1 MAVALLT
8 TTFST
13 LSTLMGL
20 TMAAGTA
27 IQFTQRSVSGANE
40 RINSRHSLALLQRA
54 NNIADVMC
62 HIDQNVTASTIGTRM
77 IQTLVN
83 AINWALKYNRKRK
96 IKKIFKFEK
105 YRHIFECYH
114 DSIGR
119 ELADLTNILALGKYQ
134 EQEEG
139 YQGVPEILMHAPGA
153 LRSTL
158 AANGTTKKAYPGKSN
173 DPILQKPEQA
183 RDVTLSVEDLE
194 MEYPVVVKQIVLPT
208 KGHVHTVDIS
218 AGLPAGDLD

>member
-1 MAVALLT
+1 MAAAAVT
-8 TTFST
+8 MT
-13 LSTLMGL
+13 LSTLSALLGL

-40 RINSRHSLALLQRA
+40 RINSRHSLALIQRA
-54 NNIADVMC
+54 SNIADVLC
-62 HIDQNVTASTIGTRM
+62 HIDQNVTASTVGTRM
-77 IQTLVN
+77 IQTLIN

-134 EQEEG
+134 EQEDG
-139 YQGVPEILMHAPGA
+139 YNGIPQVLMNAPGA
-153 LRSTL
+153 LRSTV
-158 AANGTTKKAYPGKSN
+158 AANGTTKKAYSGKSRKGN
-173 DPILQKPEQA
+173 PLGKSKEPILQVTPPELL
-183 RDVTLSVEDLE
+183 RPESLSDDRQL
-194 MEYPVVVKQIVLPT
+194 VVKQIVLPT
-208 KGHVHTVDIS
+208 RGHLHTVD
-218 AGLPAGDLD
+218 LD